1 MTSVQPGLVRTVA
14 HVGRSLEPGAFSA
27 VAGLVTREELA
38 KAPVSGVL
46 LEFVMKDVVRILE
59 KIVLNASA
67 KQVTL
72 GRGVRKVCNNSKVV
86 C

>member
-1 MTSVQPGLVRTVA
+1 MTSVQPGPVRTVV
-14 HVGRSLEPGAFSA
+14 HVGRSREPGALSV
-27 VAGLVTREELA
+27 VAGLVTRGELA

-67 KQVTL
+67 QQVTL
-72 GRGVRKVCNNSKVV
+72 GRGVRKVRNNSKVV
-86 C
+86 R